1 MPVTGIRASVLKAG
15 GPRPRRLQTWCPARA
30 AAWAP
35 DASPG
40 RVLPWRRG
48 QRSALS
54 HEDPEPSMGST
65 PVASPR
71 PRLFHRGGSN
81 LVTYMLRDT
90 DARPTALCGSAGG
103 QGAWSVLR
111 RRRPDPLQP
120 SRAQPEWPL
129 KRLSPRLSPSLRLCP
144 RPSPVVRPAPASP
157 GTASCAPAAGPR
169 GRTSL
174 AASAFAGPTRGVR
187 ARCPRSRQSLALR
200 RGRAPAGP
208 GSQPWDGRLWEEA
221 CLRGGGAG
229 LRSPCRSAGGPPS
242 TLAGSGAGFW
252 FRWGQPS
259 SFVTPHD
266 SDKAAGS
273 SFLVAIEQ
281 DQLFHAIVKMPNSKS
296 CCQDGMF

>member
-1 MPVTGIRASVLKAG
+1 MPATGIRASVLKAG
-15 GPRPRRLQTWCPARA
+15 GPRPRRPQTWCLARA

-40 RVLPWRRG
+40 HVLSWRRG

-90 DARPTALCGSAGG
+90 DARPTAPCGSAGG

-129 KRLSPRLSPSLRLCP
+129 KRLSPRLSLSLRLCP

-187 ARCPRSRQSLALR
+187 ARCPRSRQSLAPR

-221 CLRGGGAG
+221 CLRGGA
-229 LRSPCRSAGGPPS
+229 LACGPPAEARAGHPRPS
-242 TLAGSGAGFW
+242 RGAALASGSDGDSRAHLS
-252 FRWGQPS
+252 PPTT
-259 SFVTPHD
+259 VT
-266 SDKAAGS
+266 KRQEAAS
-273 SFLVAIEQ
+273 WWLLSRT
-281 DQLFHAIVKMPNSKS
+281 S
-296 CCQDGMF
+296 CFMQS

>member
-1 MPVTGIRASVLKAG
+1 
-15 GPRPRRLQTWCPARA
+15 
-30 AAWAP
+30 
-35 DASPG
+35 
-40 RVLPWRRG
+40 
-48 QRSALS
+48 
-54 HEDPEPSMGST
+54 MGST

-71 PRLFHRGGSN
+71 PRPFHRGGSN

-90 DARPTALCGSAGG
+90 DARPTAPCGSAGG

-187 ARCPRSRQSLALR
+187 ARCPRSRQSLAPR

-221 CLRGGGAG
+221 CLRGGA
-229 LRSPCRSAGGPPS
+229 LACGPPAEARAGHPRPS
-242 TLAGSGAGFW
+242 RGAALASGSDGDSRAHLS
-252 FRWGQPS
+252 PPTT
-259 SFVTPHD
+259 VT
-266 SDKAAGS
+266 KRQEAAS
-273 SFLVAIEQ
+273 WWLLSRT
-281 DQLFHAIVKMPNSKS
+281 S
-296 CCQDGMF
+296 CFMQS

>member
-1 MPVTGIRASVLKAG
+1 MPATGIRASVLKAG
-15 GPRPRRLQTWCPARA
+15 GPRPRRPQTWCPARA

-90 DARPTALCGSAGG
+90 DARPTAPCGSAGG
-103 QGAWSVLR
+103 QEAWSVLR

-120 SRAQPEWPL
+120 SWAQPEWPL

-187 ARCPRSRQSLALR
+187 ARCPRSRQSLAPR

-221 CLRGGGAG
+221 CLRGGA
-229 LRSPCRSAGGPPS
+229 LARGPPAEARAGHPRPS
-242 TLAGSGAGFW
+242 RGAALASGSDGDSRAHLS
-252 FRWGQPS
+252 PPTT
-259 SFVTPHD
+259 VT
-266 SDKAAGS
+266 KRQEAAS
-273 SFLVAIEQ
+273 WWLLSRT
-281 DQLFHAIVKMPNSKS
+281 S
-296 CCQDGMF
+296 CFMQS

>member
-1 MPVTGIRASVLKAG
+1 MPATGIRASVLKAG
-15 GPRPRRLQTWCPARA
+15 GPRPRRPHTWCPARA

-103 QGAWSVLR
+103 QEAWSVLR

-187 ARCPRSRQSLALR
+187 ARCPRSRQSLAPR

-221 CLRGGGAG
+221 CLRGGA
-229 LRSPCRSAGGPPS
+229 LARGPPAEARAGHPRPS
-242 TLAGSGAGFW
+242 RGAALASGSDGDSRAHLS
-252 FRWGQPS
+252 PPTT
-259 SFVTPHD
+259 VT
-266 SDKAAGS
+266 KRQEAAS
-273 SFLVAIEQ
+273 WWLLSRT
-281 DQLFHAIVKMPNSKS
+281 S
-296 CCQDGMF
+296 CFMQS

>member
-1 MPVTGIRASVLKAG
+1 MPATGIRASVLKAG
-15 GPRPRRLQTWCPARA
+15 GPRPRRPQTWCPARA
-30 AAWAP
+30 TAWAP

-54 HEDPEPSMGST
+54 HEDTEPSMGST

-90 DARPTALCGSAGG
+90 DARPTAPCGSAGG

-157 GTASCAPAAGPR
+157 GTAAGPR

-174 AASAFAGPTRGVR
+174 AASAFAGLTRGVR
-187 ARCPRSRQSLALR
+187 ARCPRSRQSLAPR

-221 CLRGGGAG
+221 CLRGGA
-229 LRSPCRSAGGPPS
+229 LACGPPAEARAGHPRPS
-242 TLAGSGAGFW
+242 RGAALASGSDGDSRAHLS
-252 FRWGQPS
+252 PPTT
-259 SFVTPHD
+259 VT
-266 SDKAAGS
+266 KRQEAAS
-273 SFLVAIEQ
+273 WWLLSRT
-281 DQLFHAIVKMPNSKS
+281 S
-296 CCQDGMF
+296 CFMQS